1 MIKKTQMSSV
11 DLCAG
16 AGGQALGLE
25 LAGFGHSAAIE
36 IDADACATL
45 RLNRPRWDVRQRDLR
60 EVDGS
65 GWKGVDLVAGGFPCP
80 PYSVAGKQL
89 GPADERDLFGYGLR
103 FLRDA
108 RPAAAL
114 IENVR
119 GILDPRFAAVR
130 EGVREGL
137 SKLGYVVEWKLLNAS
152 SFGVSQLRPR
162 VIFVALRAD
171 AHQHFQWPSPNRS
184 SPPTVGEAL
193 LDLMAANGW
202 EGARAWAELA
212 DDIAPTIVGGSKKHG
227 GPDLGPTRARNA
239 WAMLGVNGKSL
250 ASEAPE
256 AGFVGMPRLTV
267 EMVARLQ
274 GFPDD
279 WRFHGK
285 KTTAY
290 RQVGNAFP
298 SPVAR
303 AVATQIRLALE
314 AAARTR
320 VGPRKAGTR
329 IPFGPVIIPPFEP
342 RPTMALQSTG
352 QSVQRSIIYSGS
364 VIARLHYHSSR
375 SGPAATGGAGRE
387 GGR

>member
-1 MIKKTQMSSV
+1 MIQNSKMSSV

-16 AGGQALGLE
+16 GGGQALGLE
-25 LAGFGHSAAIE
+25 MAGFGHAAAIE
-36 IDADACATL
+36 IDPDACATL
-45 RLNRPRWDVRQRDLR
+45 RSNRPHWDVRQRDLR
-60 EVDGS
+60 EVAGS
-65 GWKGVDLVAGGFPCP
+65 EWTGVDLVAGGFPCP

-119 GILDPRFAAVR
+119 GILDPRFAPVR
-130 EGVREGL
+130 EGIRDGL
-137 SKLGYVVEWKLLNAS
+137 SRLGYVVDWRLLNAS

-171 AHQHFQWPSPNRS
+171 AHQHFRWPSPNPS
-184 SPPTVGEAL
+184 SPPTVGETL

-202 EGARAWAELA
+202 EAADAWAEMA
-212 DDIAPTIVGGSKKHG
+212 NDIAPTIVGGSKKHG

-239 WAMLGVNGKSL
+239 WATLGVNGKSL
-250 ASEAPE
+250 ASAAPE
-256 AGFVGMPRLTV
+256 AGFIGMPRLTV

-279 WRFHGK
+279 WRFYGK

-320 VGPRKAGTR
+320 VGPRKTAFR
-329 IPFGPVIIPPFEP
+329 DPVGPMPMIPPYDP
-342 RPTMALQSTG
+342 RSAMFAAS
-352 QSVQRSIIYSGS
+352 SVR
-364 VIARLHYHSSR
+364 
-375 SGPAATGGAGRE
+375 
-387 GGR
+387 